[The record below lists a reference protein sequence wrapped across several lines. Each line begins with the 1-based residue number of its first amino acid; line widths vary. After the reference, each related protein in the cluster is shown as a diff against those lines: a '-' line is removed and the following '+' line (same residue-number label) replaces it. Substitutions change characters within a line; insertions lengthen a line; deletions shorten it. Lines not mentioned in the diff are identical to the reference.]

1 MSKGPLVG
9 QPQVAIYPSQSLEA
23 KAARNLAT
31 TTKTV
36 PQLQGITPRWLLS
49 LLPWVQVESGTY
61 RVNRVKVVIPPDER
75 ITAIIERKHAKLE
88 PEQLRAFSLF
98 RSLDESLLERLAGQL
113 TSEKADVGQ
122 IVVPAGE
129 YGSKF
134 FIIVQGKV
142 EISGIGDNG
151 KKDRAALL
159 GASDYFGELSLGEAP
174 KSQAVVKAL
183 TNSLFLT
190 IDHTKLEALLR
201 DTPELRKALIAALE
215 ERAQLRD
222 IANQYGEKAI
232 TVKLGKHGEDE
243 IPGTFAD
250 YEEDPREYDL
260 SVLQSI
266 VKVNTRVS
274 DLYGTPIDQLR
285 EQLRL
290 TIESIKEQQ
299 EWEIINNKD
308 FGLLASAAKAQRIPT
323 RSGPPIPDD
332 LDELISRVW
341 KKPAFFLA
349 HPKAI
354 AAFGREAT
362 RRGVPPP
369 TVPLWGSGF
378 ITWRGIP
385 IIPSDKSP
393 IVGANEQSAGKTSI
407 LLVRVGEKDQ
417 GVVGL
422 HHAGLPGEQL
432 PSLSVRLTGIDN
444 KAIASYLLS
453 LYFSVAVLTDDALG
467 VLENVDLGNYYEY
480 PDFNA

>member
-1 MSKGPLVG
+1 MPKSPLTG
-9 QPQVAIYPSQSLEA
+9 QPQIAIHPSPSQSLAA

-36 PQLQGITPRWLLS
+36 PQFQGITPRWVLS
-49 LLPWVQVESGTY
+49 LLPWVQVEAGTY
-61 RVNRVKVVIPPDER
+61 RVNRVKVVIKPDSKIQSVVENGRAR
-75 ITAIIERKHAKLE
+75 IDGK
-88 PEQLRAFSLF
+88 QLKAFSLF
-98 RSLDESLLERLAGQL
+98 RNFDEELLERLAS
-113 TSEKADVGQ
+113 TFASEKAETGET
-122 IVVPAGE
+122 VVSENDFGK
-129 YGSKF
+129 KF
-134 FIIVQGKV
+134 FIIAQGKV
-142 EISGIGDNG
+142 EVNSVSDSGKRDRGD
-151 KKDRAALL
+151 LL
-159 GASDYFGELSLGEAP
+159 GAGDYFGELSLGATP
-174 KSQAVVKAL
+174 KSAATVKAL
-183 TNSLFLT
+183 AESVFLT
-190 IDHTKLEALLR
+190 IERSKFDALLR
-201 DTPELRKALIAALE
+201 DTPELKKSLIAALE
-215 ERAQLRD
+215 ERAQLKD
-222 IANQYGEKAI
+222 VSNEHGEKSIA
-232 TVKLGKHGEDE
+232 VQLGKNGENE
-243 IPGTFAD
+243 IATTYAD
-250 YEEDPREYDL
+250 YEENPREYEL

-274 DLYGTPIDQLR
+274 DLYGSPIDQLR

-290 TIESIKEQQ
+290 TIETIKERQ
-299 EWEIINNKD
+299 EHEIINNPD
-308 FGLLASAAKAQRIPT
+308 FGLLANVAKSQRIPT
-323 RSGPPIPDD
+323 RSGAPTPDD
-332 LDELISRVW
+332 LDELISKVW

-369 TVPLWGSGF
+369 TTSLWGNGF

-385 IIPSDKSP
+385 LIPSDKIP
-393 IVGANEQSAGKTSI
+393 VVGADGQSAGKTSI

-444 KAIASYLLS
+444 KALASYLVS

-480 PDFNA
+480 V

>member
-1 MSKGPLVG
+1 MPKGPLTG
-9 QPQVAIYPSQSLEA
+9 QTQVAIHPSQSLEA

-61 RVNRVKVVIPPDER
+61 RVNRVKVVIKPDER
-75 ITAIIERKHAKLE
+75 IEAIVDGGKAKLE
-88 PEQLRAFSLF
+88 ASQLNAFSLF
-98 RSLDESLLERLAGQL
+98 RALDEELLESIAEQL
-113 TSEKADVGQ
+113 SSEKAA
-122 IVVPAGE
+122 AGE
-129 YGSKF
+129 TVVSEGDFGKKF
-134 FIIVQGKV
+134 FIIAKGKV
-142 EISGIGDNG
+142 EISTVNDAG
-151 KKDRAALL
+151 KKDRGSLL
-159 GASDYFGELSLGEAP
+159 GAGDYFGELSLGTTP
-174 KSQAVVKAL
+174 KSPAVVKAL
-183 TNSLFLT
+183 VDSVFLT
-190 IDHTKLEALLR
+190 IDHSKLEALLR
-201 DTPELRKALIAALE
+201 ETPELRKALVAALE
-215 ERAQLRD
+215 ERAQSRD
-222 IANQYGEKAI
+222 IANEHGEKAI
-232 TVKLGKHGEDE
+232 GVYLGKNGETE

-250 YEEDPREYDL
+250 YETAPREYDL

-290 TIESIKEQQ
+290 TIETIKERQ
-299 EWEIINNKD
+299 EYELINNPD
-308 FGLLASAAKAQRIPT
+308 FGLLANVAKSQRVPT
-323 RSGPPIPDD
+323 RSGAPTPDD

-369 TVPLWGSGF
+369 TVPLWGNGF

-385 IIPSDKSP
+385 IIPSDKLP
-393 IVGANEQSAGKTSI
+393 IVGADGQSAGKTSI

-432 PSLSVRLTGIDN
+432 PSLSVRLTGIDS
-444 KAIASYLLS
+444 KALASYLVS
-453 LYFSVAVLTDDALG
+453 LYFSVAILTDDAIG
-467 VLENVDLGNYYEY
+467 VLENVDLGNYHEY
-480 PDFNA
+480 V